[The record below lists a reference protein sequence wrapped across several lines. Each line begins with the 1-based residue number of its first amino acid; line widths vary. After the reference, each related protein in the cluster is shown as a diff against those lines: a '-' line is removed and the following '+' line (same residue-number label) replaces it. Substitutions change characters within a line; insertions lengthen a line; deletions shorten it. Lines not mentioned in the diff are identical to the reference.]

1 VPTVLSGCALPND
14 RIHAPDEHL
23 RIDQYALGV
32 QMARAILTAFGR
44 L

>member
-1 VPTVLSGCALPND
+1 VLTGCALPND

-23 RIDQYALGV
+23 RVDQYALGV
-32 QMARAILTAFGR
+32 AMAKAILTAFGE

>member
-1 VPTVLSGCALPND
+1 VLSGCALPND

-23 RIDQYALGV
+23 RIEQYALGV
-32 QMARAILTAFGR
+32 QMARAILTAFAQ